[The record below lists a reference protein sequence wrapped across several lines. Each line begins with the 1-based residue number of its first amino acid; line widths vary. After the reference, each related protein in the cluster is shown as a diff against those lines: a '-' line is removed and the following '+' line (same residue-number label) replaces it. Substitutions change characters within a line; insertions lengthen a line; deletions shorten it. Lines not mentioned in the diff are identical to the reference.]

1 MATFIKGAPIAHAA
15 KYKLFKKEGDDHIYV
30 DEIPMKRSFANFG
43 AINSYGRP
51 DAKLMQAEIDTS
63 HDDYGNNGPNYGTA
77 SWSNVSPL
85 TKIVNGEKKYYF
97 TITGQLIM
105 FYDVTAPSDNVD
117 FEATLYCDNNNIH
130 NVKFQGLTME
140 SVTENN
146 VTKDYVMAQ
155 INDEKIPVYDITGRK
170 DYWEQVWTSEI
181 ITLHCVKADYKH
193 TDFLLI
199 EALTNDEN
207 GNCVGIFSNEDDTG
221 IAYFYSKPSDEYF
234 ISGGTSANE
243 LGGLKA
249 GGYLTADQIKAHAP
263 ADAKYV
269 VFCSHIETLYGQE
282 DLVTVGGIFFN
293 LGDYPNIFTKGEHKV
308 VVKAIAGGEP
318 FIDSE
323 YSDAETVII
332 D

>member
-1 MATFIKGAPIAHAA
+1 MATFIKGAPIPHAA
-15 KYKLFKKEGDDHIYV
+15 KYKLFKKEGAEHIPV

-43 AINSYGRP
+43 ALNSNGRP
-51 DAKLMQAEIDTS
+51 DAHLIHTSLDTS
-63 HDDYGNNGPNYGTA
+63 TDDYGQPTPNYGTA
-77 SWSNVSPL
+77 SWSNVRPL

-97 TITGQLIM
+97 SITGQLIM
-105 FYDVTAPSDNVD
+105 FYDIASPADAVN
-117 FEATLYCDNNNIH
+117 FEATLYCGNNNLQ

-146 VTKDYVMAQ
+146 VTKNYVMAQ
-155 INDEKIPVYDITGRK
+155 INDDKIPVYDITGQ
-170 DYWEQVWTSEI
+170 YWELVEPSEML
-181 ITLHCVKADYKH
+181 TLHCAKSDYKY

-207 GNCVGIFSNEDDTG
+207 GNCAGIFSNADDTG
-221 IAYFYSKPSDEYF
+221 IAYFYSKPSDEFF

-243 LGGLKA
+243 LGGIKA
-249 GGYLTADQIKAHAP
+249 GGYLTAEQIKTHAP
-263 ADAKYV
+263 VGAKYV

-293 LGDYPNIFTKGEHKV
+293 LGDYPNIFTKGEHNV
-308 VVKAIAGGEP
+308 VVQAIAGGEP
-318 FIDSE
+318 FIDSV
-323 YSDAETVII
+323 YSDATKVTV